1 MGLGNA
7 MNANPIPEINI
18 IEETKIIKVIR
29 ERTEIFTKEHLKVT
43 RPVVDNVIG
52 EPVMQWIETKYEVPF
67 RDIFHTI
74 EIKTLEGLIRLQDE
88 VGPIII
94 TNDKNEYL
102 GTDHKIKIFRED
114 DDDEM

>member
-1 MGLGNA
+1 MGSRKDMKFELVSHRGLPSNR
-7 MNANPIPEINI
+7 
-18 IEETKIIKVIR
+18 KIVEVIR